1 MKNYKILII
10 GLGSIGKNLAI
21 SLINKGYEINA
32 WDKNKNK
39 NIAICKYLK
48 INYIKNIFKFIKIN
62 NTIIILAVPAGLA
75 IDNLIFKNI
84 NFFKKKNYII
94 DIGNSHPCD
103 TMRRYINLKKYKIN
117 YIGCGFSGGA
127 YGARTDAS
135 LMIGCNKFFFKFLNK
150 LFLDIIGKK
159 NKKFLKRISDNP
171 SAGHYA
177 KIIHNGIEYGIMQSI
192 ADYYLIMKE
201 IIKLND
207 NEIIKEMSKLNKL
220 IGDSYLLNITKKII
234 EKSKSKSNGFLI
246 SNILDKVDDN
256 NTGAWAVSLAAN
268 CKFPIPSISSSVE
281 AMFISRQK
289 KIFKEL
295 KIKRYK
301 SKTHLKKIKN
311 EIITISKLSIICCYL
326 QGIGLLEKISKEKK
340 IRINLRHV
348 LLSWMSNSI
357 ICSNLLKKYFLKI
370 KNNKLDINS
379 IVKKELSL
387 NKRKSL
393 INIMIF
399 LTNNNLCLPS
409 INSTYLWTNL
419 VTQKKNISFSLIQSQ
434 RNYFGG
440 HKIKFY
446 KN

>member
-10 GLGSIGKNLAI
+10 GLGSIGKNLAL
-21 SLINKGYEINA
+21 SLIDKGYEINV
-32 WDKNKNK
+32 WDKNQNK
-39 NIAICKYLK
+39 NMAICKYLR
-48 INYIKNIFKFIKIN
+48 INYIKNIFKFIKTN
-62 NTIIILAVPAGLA
+62 NTIIILAIPAGLA
-75 IDNLIFKNI
+75 IDNLIYKNI

-94 DIGNSHPCD
+94 DIGNSHPND
-103 TMRRYINLKKYKIN
+103 TIRRHIDLKKYKIN
-117 YIGCGFSGGA
+117 YIGCGFSGGIH
-127 YGARTDAS
+127 GARTDAS
-135 LMIGCNKFFFKFLNK
+135 LMVGCSKKNFRFLNK

-177 KIIHNGIEYGIMQSI
+177 KIIHNGIEYGVMQSI

-207 NEIIKEMSKLNKL
+207 NEIIREISKLNKL
-220 IGDSYLLNITKKII
+220 IGDSHLLEITKKII
-234 EKSKSKSNGFLI
+234 EKSKSNRFLI

-256 NTGAWAVSLAAN
+256 NTGAWTVSLAAN

-281 AMFISRQK
+281 ARFISRQQKFLK
-289 KIFKEL
+289 KI
-295 KIKRYK
+295 KIKRNNNK
-301 SKTHLKKIKN
+301 IQLKKIKN
-311 EIITISKLSIICCYL
+311 KIMIISKLSIICCYL
-326 QGIGLLEKISKEKK
+326 QGIGLLEKISDKKK
-340 IRINLRHV
+340 ISINLRYV
-348 LLSWMSNSI
+348 LLSWMTNSI
-357 ICSNLLKKYFLKI
+357 IRSNLLKKYFLRI
-370 KNNKLDINS
+370 KNNKIDINS
-379 IVKKELSL
+379 LVQRELSL

-399 LTNNNLCLPS
+399 LTNNNLYLPS
-409 INSTYLWTNL
+409 INSTYIWTSL
-419 VTQKKNISFSLIQSQ
+419 ATQKKNIAFSLIQGQ